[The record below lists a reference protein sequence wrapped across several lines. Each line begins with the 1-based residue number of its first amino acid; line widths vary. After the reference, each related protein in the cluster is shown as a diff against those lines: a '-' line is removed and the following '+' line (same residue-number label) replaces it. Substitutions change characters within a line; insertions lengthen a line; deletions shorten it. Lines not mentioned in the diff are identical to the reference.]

1 MPTGA
6 LLLSTA
12 ALILTKPSRAVWFPT
27 FLHLI
32 FNNFFNIQVIEAIED
47 RSKLVFFV
55 RGMFLKTN
63 SSNNINVKIKSEYS
77 TKSWHKNICNVLL
90 VPCLALIQRLIYYRQ
105 YLRLCACHSHNH
117 MCLYNLD
124 PFNTMSTIP
133 YDIVRRLTRT
143 PALYWCYHCIPG
155 EILSHFYLRQS
166 SESPILTILEA
177 L

>member
-1 MPTGA
+1 MA
-6 LLLSTA
+6 LWPIVS
-12 ALILTKPSRAVWFPT
+12 P
-27 FLHLI
+27 
-32 FNNFFNIQVIEAIED
+32 
-47 RSKLVFFV
+47 
-55 RGMFLKTN
+55 G
-63 SSNNINVKIKSEYS
+63 YS
-77 TKSWHKNICNVLL
+77 TKSWNKNTFNVFL
-90 VPCLALIQRLIYYRQ
+90 VLHLALIQRLIYYRQ

-177 L
+177 LKVNRFLGKTKYCQNPT